1 MTMTDAFYHL
11 WPTPGYRCTYFTLRV
26 AYAIIG

>member
-11 WPTPGYRCTYFTLRV
+11 WQTPGYPCTKITLRV